1 MCAIEC
7 VRPGTIEPDAA
18 GAKAFIAEAAER
30 KVILMGAGAFGNCVR
45 FIPALNIA
53 DAEMDLA
60 LSLFDECRRRCTPE
74 SAPQGETVRPETGGP
89 ETPR

>member
-18 GAKAFIAEAAER
+18 AAKAFIAEAARR

-45 FIPALNIA
+45 FIPALNVA
-53 DAEMDLA
+53 DDEMDLA
-60 LSLFDECRRRCTPE
+60 LSVFDECL
-74 SAPQGETVRPETGGP
+74 AAVYA
-89 ETPR
+89 